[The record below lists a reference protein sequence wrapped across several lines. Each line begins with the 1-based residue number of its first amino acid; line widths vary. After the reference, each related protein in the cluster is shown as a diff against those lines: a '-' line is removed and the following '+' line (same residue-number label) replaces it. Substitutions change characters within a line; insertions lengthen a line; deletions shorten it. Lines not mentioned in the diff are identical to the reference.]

1 MWSYHKLNAYTKHML
16 EFDLKV
22 SLYFLILAIINR

>member
-1 MWSYHKLNAYTKHML
+1 MSSYHKLNAYTKHML
-16 EFDLKV
+16 EFHLKV

>member
-1 MWSYHKLNAYTKHML
+1 MWSYHKLNAYTKHKL

-22 SLYFLILAIINR
+22 SLYFLILAISK